1 MSPVIQSGELRRIAN
16 TRLPTRWG
24 TFLAVGFEREVI
36 NGTRRGETA
45 IVLVLGDISGD
56 APLLRIH
63 SQCLTGDVLGS
74 LRCDCGEQLEFAM
87 RAIAYEGRG
96 LLIYEQQEGR
106 GIGLMAKLQAYALQ
120 DAGLDTVEANQAL
133 GLPIDHRDYSLP
145 AAILHHLGIR
155 RVRLLSNNPSK
166 IRALMEGG
174 IKAVEHI
181 SCEVPP
187 NPHSLAYLHA
197 KKEKMNHT
205 LRLGGHPKVDR
216 EDLPVERSTG
226 ESVLVSIETAIREL
240 RAGRMIVVVDDED
253 RENEGDLMMAAELV
267 TPEAVNFMATHGR
280 GLICLAM
287 TGEKLDELNLPPMV
301 PHNSALGGT
310 GFTVS
315 IDAKTHGVTTGISA
329 HDRARTIRAAIRMG
343 SDPNDFARP
352 GHVFPI
358 RCRAGGVLE
367 RRGHTEAAV
376 DLAEIAGLH
385 PSGVI
390 CEILNDDGSM
400 ARMPDLVR
408 FCQLHDLKMITIAD
422 LACYR
427 IKGDKTS
434 QLTFRR

>member
-1 MSPVIQSGELRRIAN
+1 MHASHNLDRG
-16 TRLPTRWG
+16 
-24 TFLAVGFEREVI
+24 RESK
-36 NGTRRGETA
+36 E
-45 IVLVLGDISGD
+45 
-56 APLLRIH
+56 
-63 SQCLTGDVLGS
+63 
-74 LRCDCGEQLEFAM
+74 AM
-87 RAIAYEGRG
+87 
-96 LLIYEQQEGR
+96 
-106 GIGLMAKLQAYALQ
+106 
-120 DAGLDTVEANQAL
+120 
-133 GLPIDHRDYSLP
+133 
-145 AAILHHLGIR
+145 
-155 RVRLLSNNPSK
+155 
-166 IRALMEGG
+166 
-174 IKAVEHI
+174 
-181 SCEVPP
+181 
-187 NPHSLAYLHA
+187 
-197 KKEKMNHT
+197 KKEQF
-205 LRLGGHPKVDR
+205 VF
-216 EDLPVERSTG
+216 S
-226 ESVLVSIETAIREL
+226 SIEAAMREL
-240 RAGRMIVVVDDED
+240 RAGRMIVIVDDED

-315 IDAKTHGVTTGISA
+315 IDAKAHGVTTGISA
-329 HDRARTIRAAIRMG
+329 HDRARTIRAAITMG

-352 GHVFPI
+352 GHVFPL